1 MNHVLTALLLVVG
14 DFAGTDS
21 PVSPG
26 SARARPTGLAMGAD
40 RLVYI
45 SDSVTGR
52 IWKTVL
58 TGS

>member
-1 MNHVLTALLLVVG
+1 MKQVIISSLLVVWG
-14 DFAGTDS
+14 FTGTDS
-21 PVSPG
+21 PASPG
-26 SARARPTGLAMGAD
+26 SVRVRPSGLAMGSD
-40 RLVYI
+40 GLVYI